1 MDSGKTTGFALED
14 LSVGPYAHGF
24 GTNAD
29 GQAFA
34 FRVRRSTLF
43 VEVYRADLES
53 TVPDKSDVVAT
64 AERSMITVD
73 LTDERSIAAAV
84 RDAVAAA
91 EPVNP
96 GVATGTTLRALL
108 GRLSSILDRR

>member
-1 MDSGKTTGFALED
+1 MDTDGPSGFALED
-14 LSVGPYAHGF
+14 LSVGPHAHGF

-64 AERSMITVD
+64 AESSMTTVD

-91 EPVNP
+91 EPVND
-96 GVATGTTLRALL
+96 GGGEGITLRALL
-108 GRLSSILDRR
+108 GRLGSVLDRR

>member
-1 MDSGKTTGFALED
+1 MDADRTSGFAVED

-64 AERSMITVD
+64 AERSMVTVD

-84 RDAVAAA
+84 RDAVASA
-91 EPVNP
+91 EPVNH
-96 GVATGTTLRALL
+96 GTDTGITLRALL
-108 GRLSSILDRR
+108 GRLSSVLDRL